1 MPLKFRPK
9 SEQVRMV
16 FTSGD
21 AVSKPEIVRDNP
33 DKIFAIIGPFSSHT
47 ACIELQKA
55 LVMLLRG
62 YNTKAE

>member
-1 MPLKFRPK
+1 
-9 SEQVRMV
+9 MV

-33 DKIFAIIGPFSSHT
+33 DKIFAIIGPISSPSVHRHY
-47 ACIELQKA
+47 AELEAA

-62 YNTKAE
+62 YNVSGGQK